1 MCDAPVKR
9 AVTWDASDPEIRLM
23 GAISELAGFAA
34 DSRFS
39 NPLSPAALER
49 VGVWFAARCKE
60 IAKVK
65 ETVDG

>member
-1 MCDAPVKR
+1 MSDTPVKR
-9 AVTWDASDPEIRLM
+9 IVTWDASDPEIRLM

-49 VGVWFAARCKE
+49 VGVWFYSRCSAAAR
-60 IAKVK
+60 AKDR
-65 ETVDG
+65 TL